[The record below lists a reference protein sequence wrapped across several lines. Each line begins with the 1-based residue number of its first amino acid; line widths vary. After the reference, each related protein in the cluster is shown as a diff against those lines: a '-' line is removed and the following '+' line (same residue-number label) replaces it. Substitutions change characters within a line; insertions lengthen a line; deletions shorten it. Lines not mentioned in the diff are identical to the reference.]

1 MPHMVQKTSWSASN
15 EVQLGQSHSKT
26 SRLFVKKDGNNSKR
40 MSDEEKI
47 QMFYER
53 ARAIVYS
60 AAQA

>member
-1 MPHMVQKTSWSASN
+1 
-15 EVQLGQSHSKT
+15 
-26 SRLFVKKDGNNSKR
+26 VKKDGNNSKR
-40 MSDEEKI
+40 MSDEDKI